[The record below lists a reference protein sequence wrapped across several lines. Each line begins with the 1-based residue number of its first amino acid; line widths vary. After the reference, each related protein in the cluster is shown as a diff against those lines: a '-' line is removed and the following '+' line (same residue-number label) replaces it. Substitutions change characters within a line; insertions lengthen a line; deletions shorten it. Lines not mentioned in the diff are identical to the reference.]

1 VTGTLLS
8 HSPQRF
14 DMLWSGEDRRAA
26 PKSWCAGRWPAVT
39 VTGMKRAGLTTTP
52 EPVPVR

>member
-1 VTGTLLS
+1 
-8 HSPQRF
+8 
-14 DMLWSGEDRRAA
+14 MLWSGEDRRAA